1 MDRSQLMVNLIHLA
15 NNQQMVNLLSSMM
28 EKSNAI
34 EDEVKEMKK
43 MVVSTWKLGPLEVH
57 EVVFRISE
65 LIMWNLGYDIENC
78 EGIHVWC

>member
-34 EDEVKEMKK
+34 EDEVK
-43 MVVSTWKLGPLEVH
+43 
-57 EVVFRISE
+57 
-65 LIMWNLGYDIENC
+65 
-78 EGIHVWC
+78 